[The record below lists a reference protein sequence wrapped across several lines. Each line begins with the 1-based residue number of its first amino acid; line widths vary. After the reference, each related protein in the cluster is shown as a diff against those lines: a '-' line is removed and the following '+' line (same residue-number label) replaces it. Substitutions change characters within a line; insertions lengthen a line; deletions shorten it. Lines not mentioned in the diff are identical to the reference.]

1 MFLTNFCISYF
12 PLNHEAL
19 PSVEKGGVG
28 ERSIPYK
35 NPVLPARG
43 LLALWEI
50 LFYRLGAVFL
60 QFLVKKGVQIEV
72 RGLDIRS
79 DTRVELELMYIF
91 TKIQFYAYIGI

>member
-1 MFLTNFCISYF
+1 MWDFSLNFPVRVNRKS

-60 QFLVKKGVQIEV
+60 QFWV
-72 RGLDIRS
+72 
-79 DTRVELELMYIF
+79 
-91 TKIQFYAYIGI
+91 